1 LFMPIIKFV
10 YNIIIFS
17 FLLISF
23 VNANDGIVQ
32 FDICDVA
39 NGSKLQTQKG
49 YDPRYWHGFDILHT
63 KVFNGEEDI
72 VAFIEYGACK
82 DHVQFQKGQVTIID
96 CSQREEISG
105 EDRAIFRIGP
115 NSIISEKRIYWYA
128 DAPVVNKSHG
138 THVMGV
144 ALGQPMRVDLV
155 SKDSRILERDTFPS
169 ENDDYK
175 RSDNPVKY
183 MGFHPGGCCPK
194 AQGYMYTFSDYR
206 IASPSSYQFETSVFE
221 MGTALFSFQ
230 QFIDLKL
237 YNEGNVPSLLK
248 RIQNLT
254 PPLNPA
260 ENDFF
265 KSKPVDGSVMAAFR
279 EALKGPGF
287 VISCSFK
294 PFTIMDPTNKGLV
307 PIHILDELAT
317 LAEENDKIFIWAAGN
332 DAICL
337 EKKDSAAKNVQTFF
351 QQLYDHPVLSKRTII
366 AVNAYPTTEDD
377 PDRLADLVLRGKT
390 IRMKLH
396 PSSNYPGNTLKSI
409 CLSAVGS
416 SILSGYGEDIFQRM
430 TGTSQ
435 AAPIIASLATLV
447 HSKAK
452 KEGLPK
458 NGLEVIDHLKKTA
471 LPIPDPK
478 FGCGYVWAPVALGI
492 EEDAGT

>member
-1 LFMPIIKFV
+1 MPIIKFV

-63 KVFNGEEDI
+63 KGFNGEGDI
-72 VAFIEYGACK
+72 VAFIEHGACK
-82 DHVQFQKGQVTIID
+82 NHVQFQKGQVTVID

-115 NSIISEKRIYWYA
+115 DSIISNERIYRYA
-128 DAPVVNKSHG
+128 DTPVAEKSHG

-144 ALGQPMRVDLV
+144 ALGQPMPVDLV
-155 SKDSRILERDTFPS
+155 SKDIRILLQGDTFPS
-169 ENDDYK
+169 ENDDFLPSY
-175 RSDNPVKY
+175 DPVKY
-183 MGFHPGGCCPK
+183 MGYHPGGCCPK

-206 IASPSSYQFETSVFE
+206 IAFPDYDRFKTKEVE

-237 YNEGNVPSLLK
+237 YSEGNAPYVFK
-248 RIQNLT
+248 RIKNLD
-254 PPLNPA
+254 PPLNLA
-260 ENDFF
+260 EIDFF
-265 KSKPVDGSVMAAFR
+265 KSKPVDGSVMTAFR

-307 PIHILDELAT
+307 PIHILNELAT

-332 DAICL
+332 DTICL
-337 EKKDSAAKNVQTFF
+337 EEKDSADKNVQTFF

-377 PDRLADLVLRGKT
+377 PGTLADLVLRGKT

-416 SILSGYGEDIFQRM
+416 SILSGYGEDTFRRM

-478 FGCGYVWAPVALGI
+478 FGCGYVWAPAALGI
-492 EEDAGT
+492 EEDAAT